1 MEEERLR
8 ELREKEEI
16 EKQRRILEQLQ
27 FKDVP
32 VKTFYMEY
40 VQKKYRYADIP
51 FPERSAYTVN
61 VTQDMINTTS
71 NMNMNI
77 NMNQNIIT
85 QTSNIRSNQMNYI
98 QTGNCLCPAC
108 GRMTYRINNQ
118 IENAENVQ
126 SSQNLENNEN
136 IEQVENNVN
145 IENEQNIQKT
155 EENVEIQKQECLCP
169 NCENNENNVEIK
181 KEECLCHECEK
192 NENNVQEVKKEECLC
207 HECENNEEI
216 QKKEC
221 ICPECKKEE
230 IQASA

>member
-1 MEEERLR
+1 MEEERRRKMEEERL
-8 ELREKEEI
+8 EI
-16 EKQRRILEQLQ
+16 EKQKRILEQLQ
-27 FKDVP
+27 FRDVP

-145 IENEQNIQKT
+145 IENAQNIQKT

-169 NCENNENNVEIK
+169 NCEN
-181 KEECLCHECEK
+181 